1 MAGLICLCVF
11 LFFCG
16 AGLFLLRQW
25 DKKRLRTLREQME
38 GFVCHPEQAMEIAL
52 REDGIAGVQN
62 GICELEEMLLRE
74 KRLRTEECRRT
85 EKLTADISHQL
96 KTPLT
101 TLRLYCE
108 MDAAP
113 HARQCLDQITRMET
127 LIGSLLRLE
136 RLCADGYPFTFAPHS
151 LERLIREQW
160 EMLLPVFPG
169 RVLTVQGAAEIRC
182 DGQWLGEALHNLLK
196 NACQH
201 TPPGGEIRVTLEK
214 GEAVLF
220 CVIEDGGG
228 GVPEGDLPR
237 LFDRFYRGSRPS
249 GEGSGIGLA
258 MVREILRRHHG
269 TVTAE
274 NTGVGLKMT
283 VSLPVYDRNL
293 SLSAP

>member
-1 MAGLICLCVF
+1 MAGLICLSVF

-16 AGLFLLRQW
+16 AGLLLLRQW
-25 DKKRLRTLREQME
+25 DKKRLRALREQME
-38 GFVCHPEQAMEIAL
+38 SFTFHPESAIEIAL
-52 REDGIAGVQN
+52 REDRIADVQN

-74 KRLRTEECRRT
+74 RRLRAEECRRT

-108 MDAAP
+108 MDGTP
-113 HARQCLDQITRMET
+113 HTQQCLAQITRMET

-169 RVLTVQGAAEIRC
+169 RVLTLHGEAVLRC

-214 GEAVLF
+214 AEAVLF

-237 LFDRFYRGSRPS
+237 LFDRFYRGSQPS

-274 NTGVGLKMT
+274 NTGKGLRVT
-283 VSLPVYDRNL
+283 AAIPVWEQ
-293 SLSAP
+293 